1 MDVAVSDGD
10 AMSVCVCVAF
20 RLQTSVVPLL
30 NHDDVLRFPALLAHT
45 GWPWMDGRLSARRL
59 EVGKYDCS

>member
-10 AMSVCVCVAF
+10 AMSVCVAF

-45 GWPWMDGRLSARRL
+45 G
-59 EVGKYDCS
+59 